1 MRDLRGA
8 DGQPLQNELRL
19 TRIGKFLRSTSLD
32 ELPELWNVLTGDMS
46 LVGPRPLLMEYLPLY
61 TARQSRRHEVRPG
74 ITGWAQINGRNT
86 VPWDERFEMDVWY
99 VDNRSLWLDV
109 RIMAATIGKIV
120 SRHGVSV
127 PGSATIDRFHA
138 TK

>member
-1 MRDLRGA
+1 
-8 DGQPLQNELRL
+8 
-19 TRIGKFLRSTSLD
+19 
-32 ELPELWNVLTGDMS
+32 
-46 LVGPRPLLMEYLPLY
+46 
-61 TARQSRRHEVRPG
+61 
-74 ITGWAQINGRNT
+74 
-86 VPWDERFEMDVWY
+86 